1 MNRINKKI
9 LEDID
14 VLSKA
19 MEKNNL
25 CEVKFSDDIVSYEL
39 KKEPKNKVTSNSDLN
54 NTINEPIIEK
64 KVNLIENAL
73 KSPIVGTAYLSP
85 EPSAKKFIEE
95 GQNVKIGQVLLIIEA
110 MKTMNEITADKNGKV
125 KKIFVKNESPVEFGE
140 PLVLIE

>member
-25 CEVKFSDDIVSYEL
+25 CEVKFSDDVVSYEL
-39 KKEPKNKVTSNSDLN
+39 KKEPKNQVTSHSDLN

-85 EPSAKKFIEE
+85 EPGAKKFIEE
-95 GQNVKIGQVLLIIEA
+95 GQSVKIGQVLLIIEA

>member
-39 KKEPKNKVTSNSDLN
+39 KKQPKHQVTSHSDLN
-54 NTINEPIIEK
+54 NTKNEPIIEK

-95 GQNVKIGQVLLIIEA
+95 GQSVKIGQVLLIIEA
-110 MKTMNEITADKNGKV
+110 MKTMNQIPSPKSGIV
-125 KKIFVKNESPVEFGE
+125 KRILIDDATPVEFDS
-140 PLVLIE
+140 PLVIIE

>member
-1 MNRINKKI
+1 M
-9 LEDID
+9 
-14 VLSKA
+14 

-25 CEVKFSDDIVSYEL
+25 CEVKFSDDVVSYEL
-39 KKEPKNKVTSNSDLN
+39 KKEPKNQVTSHSDLN

-64 KVNLIENAL
+64 KVNLTENAL

-110 MKTMNEITADKNGKV
+110 MKTMNEITADKNGII

-140 PLVLIE
+140 PLFLID

>member
-39 KKEPKNKVTSNSDLN
+39 KKPPKNQVTAYSDLN
-54 NTINEPIIEK
+54 NTKNEPIIEK

-85 EPSAKKFIEE
+85 EPGAKKFIEE
-95 GQNVKIGQVLLIIEA
+95 GQSVKIGQVLLIIEA

-125 KKIFVKNESPVEFGE
+125 KKIFVKNESPVEFGD

>member
-1 MNRINKKI
+1 MNKINKKI

-14 VLSKA
+14 ILSKS

-25 CEVKFSDDIVSYEL
+25 CEVKFSDESVSYEL
-39 KKEPKNKVTSNSDLN
+39 KKHPKHQVTSYSDTS
-54 NTINEPIIEK
+54 TIKKKPSIEK
-64 KVNLIENAL
+64 EINLTENAL
-73 KSPIVGTAYLSP
+73 KSPMVGTAYLSP

-95 GQNVKIGQVLLIIEA
+95 GQSVKIGQVLLIIEA
-110 MKTMNEITADKNGKV
+110 MKTMNEITADKNGKI

>member
-1 MNRINKKI
+1 MNKINKKI

-14 VLSKA
+14 TLSKA

-25 CEVKFSDDIVSYEL
+25 CEVKFSDENVSYEL
-39 KKEPKNKVTSNSDLN
+39 KKQPKFKASSHNDLI
-54 NTINEPIIEK
+54 INENKPVIEK
-64 KVNLIENAL
+64 EINLTENAL
-73 KSPIVGTAYLSP
+73 KSPMVGTAYLSP